1 MLLRQ
6 MEYFQ
11 AVVETGSF
19 SEAAE
24 QCHISQSA
32 VSQQIKALEQDLGVQ
47 LLERHNRTFSLTPEG
62 ELFYR
67 KSAVVLADIEKLR
80 QDLLRVGGDNKPILR
95 IGYLSSYSGPEF
107 QNALADFSEQYPD
120 VELDVRRGTHEDL
133 YDLLRHNEIDVA
145 FNDQRRAFS
154 DQYVNFELARAKCFV
169 EFSSRHPFAKLDR
182 LEAEDLKNDTCILIA
197 GTSQQKTE
205 EEFYREYVGF
215 RGDYLLAE
223 NLQEARLLVAAGR
236 GFLPVE
242 NVRDDI
248 YFDASI
254 ARIPLYNGE
263 DRVLRNYCL
272 FWKPDN
278 SGFYVETFADILK
291 TQFE

>member
-67 KSAVVLADIEKLR
+67 KSAVILADTKQLR
-80 QDLLRVGGDNKPILR
+80 DDVRHLNTGEEAVLR

-107 QNALADFSEQYPD
+107 QNALAEFADEYPD
-120 VELDVRRGTHEDL
+120 VRLVVQRGNHEDL
-133 YDLLRHNEIDVA
+133 YHLLVDGSVDIA

-154 DQYVNFELARAKCFV
+154 DQYVNFELAKARCFI
-169 EFSSRHPFAKLDR
+169 ELSTRHPLSRLDR
-182 LEAEDLKNDTCILIA
+182 LEAEDLKNNTCILVSGA
-197 GTSQQKTE
+197 AQQRNE
-205 EEFYREYVGF
+205 EEYYREYVGF
-215 RGDYLLAE
+215 HGDFLFAE

-236 GFLPVE
+236 GFLPIE
-242 NVRDDI
+242 SARNDI
-248 YFDASI
+248 YYDSSI
-254 ARIPLYNGE
+254 ARIPLFHGE
-263 DRVLRNYCL
+263 GPVLRNYCL